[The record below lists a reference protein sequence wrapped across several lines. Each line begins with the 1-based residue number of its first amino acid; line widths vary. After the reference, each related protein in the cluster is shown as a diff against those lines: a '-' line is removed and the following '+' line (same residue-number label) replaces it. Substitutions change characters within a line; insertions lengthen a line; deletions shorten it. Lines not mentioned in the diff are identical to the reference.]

1 MGETAVSLSPR
12 AGSVASFR
20 SSEGGAGGRC
30 HTTDRATRPR
40 RRAVPMT
47 DADGGSRGTGGFLPE
62 LAGLL
67 LSEET
72 VSGLLD
78 VIVNLAVSGVEGVA
92 GASVSMV
99 VRDGE
104 QLETSNASSEVIRD
118 IDEAQYF
125 GGGGPCVE
133 AIRTGR
139 EVSVALPSQ
148 AWATFSEGAARAGMR
163 SVWSLPLHVRDRT
176 TGALNLY
183 SAAEEAWEDAAAGA
197 ARGLARQAAVVLANA
212 AALMST
218 QLTNEHLQEALA
230 SRDLIG
236 QAKGILMAR
245 QSITAD
251 DAFDLLRRASQR
263 TNRKLRDVAAD
274 LIAKVDPPEDRT

>member
-1 MGETAVSLSPR
+1 MRGPPLAAVRLAGNPCGKGRLGLGETAVSLSPR

-125 GGGGPCVE
+125 GGGVRAWRPSGPAARLAWPFPARRGPPSAGEPPERGCARFGPCRS
-133 AIRTGR
+133 ACATAPPGR
-139 EVSVALPSQ
+139 
-148 AWATFSEGAARAGMR
+148 
-163 SVWSLPLHVRDRT
+163 
-176 TGALNLY
+176 
-183 SAAEEAWEDAAAGA
+183 
-197 ARGLARQAAVVLANA
+197 
-212 AALMST
+212 
-218 QLTNEHLQEALA
+218 
-230 SRDLIG
+230 
-236 QAKGILMAR
+236 
-245 QSITAD
+245 
-251 DAFDLLRRASQR
+251 
-263 TNRKLRDVAAD
+263 
-274 LIAKVDPPEDRT
+274 